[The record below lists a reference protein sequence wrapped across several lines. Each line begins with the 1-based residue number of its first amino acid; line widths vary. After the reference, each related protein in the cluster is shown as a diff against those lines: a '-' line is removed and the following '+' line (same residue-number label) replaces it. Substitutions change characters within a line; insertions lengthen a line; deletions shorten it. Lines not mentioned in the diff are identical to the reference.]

1 MPRSRRFFITPY
13 LFVLPG
19 VLFFAVFMIYPF
31 GEAFRISL
39 FNWKIMPGAV
49 SPFVGLANYQRALQD
64 EVFWI
69 ALRNTVLYALVTV
82 PGQMILAMLV
92 AVLLD
97 ALQRGR
103 VVYRTLYYLPVITS
117 WVVVSLLFKYLFDAS
132 EAGIVNY
139 FLMHILHVISDPIPW
154 LREPGPAL
162 IAIMILGIWKGIGW
176 SMVIF
181 LAALQGIPAELHEAA
196 AIDGAN
202 AAQRF
207 FRITMPLM
215 RPTVVFVLV
224 MLVIGGFNVFI
235 SIYLMTGGGPLHR
248 TETILTYMYNEAFN
262 FLEFGYGTALSYILA
277 IIIFASSFLQIK
289 FLRRPVEV

>member
-1 MPRSRRFFITPY
+1 
-13 LFVLPG
+13 
-19 VLFFAVFMIYPF
+19 
-31 GEAFRISL
+31 
-39 FNWKIMPGAV
+39 
-49 SPFVGLANYQRALQD
+49 
-64 EVFWI
+64 
-69 ALRNTVLYALVTV
+69 
-82 PGQMILAMLV
+82 MILAMLV

-97 ALQRGR
+97 ALPRGR

-277 IIIFASSFLQIK
+277 IIIFAISFLQIK
-289 FLRRPVEV
+289 FLRRPWRCNSTCDEPMRGCSICRSTCY

>member
-13 LFVLPG
+13 LFILPG
-19 VLFFAVFMIYPF
+19 LLFFAVFMIYPF
-31 GEAFRISL
+31 VEAFRISL
-39 FNWKIMPGAV
+39 YNWKIMPGAV
-49 SPFVGLANYQRALQD
+49 SPFVGLANYQRAFQD

-97 ALQRGR
+97 ALPRGR
-103 VVYRTLYYLPVITS
+103 VIYRTLYYLPVITS

-132 EAGIVNY
+132 EAGIINY

-162 IAIMILGIWKGIGW
+162 IAIMTLGIWKGIGW

-181 LAALQGIPAELHEAA
+181 LAALQTIPSELHEAA

-215 RPTVVFVLV
+215 RPTIVFVLV

-277 IIIFASSFLQIK
+277 IIIFVISFLQIK